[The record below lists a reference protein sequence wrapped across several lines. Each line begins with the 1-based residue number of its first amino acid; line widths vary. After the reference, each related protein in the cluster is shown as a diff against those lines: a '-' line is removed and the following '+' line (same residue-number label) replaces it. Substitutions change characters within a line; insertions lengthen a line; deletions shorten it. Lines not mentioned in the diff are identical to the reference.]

1 MQMDAL
7 AALMTR
13 RSVRAYTDEP
23 VSDDQVRKILA
34 AERRRRR
41 RATSSRG
48 TSWSCPEGVS

>member
-1 MQMDAL
+1 MDAL

-34 AERRRRR
+34 AGMQ
-41 RATSSRG
+41 ASSAL
-48 TSWSCPEGVS
+48 CPSGSEEKR